1 MMDPN
6 IDDYDFSKNYP
17 NIEDPVRVTKAD
29 QGKRS
34 NKCNQCDSKFSHK
47 SSLKAHI
54 KTHSGDK
61 SNRCNQCNFASVHA
75 HSLRLHLKT
84 HSGEK

>member
-1 MMDPN
+1 MTFLFTEMEFTFTFVLQSQTKKYPQVVLRQSSFHHSLSCIILMMDPN

-34 NKCNQCDSKFSHK
+34 NKCN
-47 SSLKAHI
+47 
-54 KTHSGDK
+54 
-61 SNRCNQCNFASVHA
+61 
-75 HSLRLHLKT
+75 
-84 HSGEK
+84 